1 MLHEHGEH
9 DHGHIL
15 EHHSTIM
22 GELLCHVP
30 YAIFSVAVAMIALS
44 VLSFLKGDGF
54 VGHECHHLFHNFH
67 FLHLLFAA
75 TGTMLTFRR
84 FSHNIYLALIVSF
97 FVPAVFCTI
106 SDALFPYLG
115 GRLIG
120 LPMDLHWCFIDH
132 LDVVLPFL
140 IAGMING
147 WAMST
152 HKQNLHISYS
162 LVFHFVHIFV
172 SSMAS
177 ILYLVSFGFQDWAE
191 HMGFVFIF
199 LVCAVLLPCTA
210 SDIIVPMLFART
222 RKKTDQKKG

>member
-1 MLHEHGEH
+1 MIHENH
-9 DHGHIL
+9 DHTHAHEHIL
-15 EHHSTIM
+15 EHHTTVW

-30 YAIFSVAVAMIALS
+30 YAIFSVAFAMICLS
-44 VLSFLKGDGF
+44 ILAFLKGDS
-54 VGHECHHLFHNFH
+54 VTSNDTHHLFHNFH

-84 FSHNIYLALIVSF
+84 FSKNIGSALIVSF
-97 FVPAVFCTI
+97 IVPIVFCTT
-106 SDALFPYLG
+106 SDALLPYLG

-132 LDVVLPFL
+132 LDIVLPFL
-140 IAGMING
+140 IGGMING
-147 WAMST
+147 LAMST

-162 LVFHFVHIFV
+162 LTFHFFHIFV

-177 ILYLVSFGFQDWAE
+177 ILYLVSFGFHDWAH

-210 SDIIVPMLFART
+210 SDIIVPMLFA
-222 RKKTDQKKG
+222 KSEHKNSK